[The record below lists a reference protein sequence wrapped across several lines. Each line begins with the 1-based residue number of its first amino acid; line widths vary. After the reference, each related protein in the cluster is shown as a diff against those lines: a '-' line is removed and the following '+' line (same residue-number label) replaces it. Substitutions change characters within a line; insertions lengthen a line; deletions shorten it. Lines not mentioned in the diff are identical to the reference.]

1 MINIYSILS
10 FFILFNLVLLIYF
23 SKIKLFHI
31 NMDKP
36 DKIRKFHS
44 KPTPLAGGQILF
56 VNILIYWIVLNL
68 TNNVLVFEPLFQE
81 VEIFNYFMFFC
92 SIVFILGFVDD
103 RRNLKPN
110 FKFLILSSLILILL
124 LFDKDLNLNHLR
136 FSFNQSGFFLGKFS
150 IFFSI
155 FCFLVFMNAFNMFDG
170 INLQSS
176 SYALF
181 IFFNFLIFFSDSLII
196 KILII
201 TLIFFIYLNLKN
213 RSFLGDSGSL
223 LLAFIISYFFVKFYN
238 ISYIKYADNVA
249 LYMIVPGL
257 DLIRLFILRILKKR
271 NPLSSDR
278 MHIHHLLNKKYTQT
292 KTLIIIFLLVCFPI
306 ILDYLGL
313 NNIFT
318 IFITITTYS
327 FLIAYISERR

>member
-150 IFFSI
+150 IFF
-155 FCFLVFMNAFNMFDG
+155 
-170 INLQSS
+170 
-176 SYALF
+176 
-181 IFFNFLIFFSDSLII
+181 FNFLFFS
-196 KILII
+196 
-201 TLIFFIYLNLKN
+201 IYEC
-213 RSFLGDSGSL
+213 
-223 LLAFIISYFFVKFYN
+223 IQHV
-238 ISYIKYADNVA
+238 
-249 LYMIVPGL
+249 
-257 DLIRLFILRILKKR
+257 
-271 NPLSSDR
+271 
-278 MHIHHLLNKKYTQT
+278 
-292 KTLIIIFLLVCFPI
+292 
-306 ILDYLGL
+306 
-313 NNIFT
+313 
-318 IFITITTYS
+318 
-327 FLIAYISERR
+327 

>member
-1 MINIYSILS
+1 
-10 FFILFNLVLLIYF
+10 
-23 SKIKLFHI
+23 
-31 NMDKP
+31 
-36 DKIRKFHS
+36 
-44 KPTPLAGGQILF
+44 
-56 VNILIYWIVLNL
+56 
-68 TNNVLVFEPLFQE
+68 
-81 VEIFNYFMFFC
+81 
-92 SIVFILGFVDD
+92 
-103 RRNLKPN
+103 
-110 FKFLILSSLILILL
+110 
-124 LFDKDLNLNHLR
+124 
-136 FSFNQSGFFLGKFS
+136 
-150 IFFSI
+150 
-155 FCFLVFMNAFNMFDG
+155 MNAFNMFDG